1 MEDGYKE
8 YCIKSWKENKKLNSR
23 KEWMKDNPYSN
34 DKGLDPNWLEG
45 YQPYK
50 DWLEEHTEEHDNQI
64 YYVEPVRMLKD
75 FEFPDNKRMIL
86 RDYDEAT
93 WQEIF
98 TYDGE
103 ERKINYERVFDRLEE
118 RGKWNENRTRS
129 RLKSL
134 ERQGMK

>member
-118 RGKWNENRTRS
+118 RGKWNENELDRDLNRW
-129 RLKSL
+129 RGK
-134 ERQGMK
+134 E